1 MMFAQPNNQNEKL
14 EEKQIVQNLNPISA
28 RLREYN

>member
-14 EEKQIVQNLNPISA
+14 EEKQIVRNLNLISA